1 LRNLQKKTCM
11 QETSGTTARA
21 AATDWRAVAVLVA
34 AGMVVALQVG
44 KGIITLTA
52 LRADFSLDLASAGW
66 VISVFA
72 FIGVV
77 GGIPTGM
84 AVNRFGDRFLCIA
97 GLVILAL
104 GSLLSALA
112 CHFATLLAGRFIEG
126 LGFLLVVVAAP
137 ALFQHIVA
145 AKDRD
150 FVFGLWSTYMPA
162 GMALAVLCGAAV
174 EGWRGFWLLNAGL
187 TAIAALLVMLIV
199 PRREMAAGDLTTSTL
214 ARDAW
219 TTLMSSGP
227 LLLAVTFTLY
237 SLLYFALAGFLP
249 ILLTERMGVASV
261 TAGILSAIVIAVN
274 ILGNLAAGILLGR
287 SLAARWSLI
296 AIASIVMGLS
306 GLAIFLAPL
315 PSSII
320 FLLCIIFSSV
330 GGLLPATAITSA
342 PLLVSAPRLA
352 PMALGLVMQGSNLGQ
367 VVGPVTVG
375 AAVYW
380 AGWPAAA
387 WPVAAAA
394 VLALLTAFLM
404 RAFPRMKRN
413 QAD

>member
-1 LRNLQKKTCM
+1 M
-11 QETSGTTARA
+11 QETLRTSARA
-21 AATDWRAVAVLVA
+21 AETDWRAVAIVVA
-34 AGMVVALQVG
+34 AGVVVALQVG

-77 GGIPTGM
+77 GGIPAGM
-84 AVNRFGDRFLCIA
+84 TVNRFGDRFLCIA

-104 GSLLSALA
+104 GGLLSALA
-112 CHFATLLAGRFIEG
+112 HHFTTLLAGRFIEG

-137 ALFQHIVA
+137 ALLQHIVA

-174 EGWRGFWLLNAGL
+174 EGWRGFWLVNAGL

-199 PRREMAAGDLTTSTL
+199 PRRRIPTGDLTTSTL
-214 ARDAW
+214 TRDAW
-219 TTLMSSGP
+219 TTLTSSGA

-237 SLLYFALAGFLP
+237 SLLYFALTGFLP
-249 ILLTERMGVASV
+249 ILLTERMGVSSV
-261 TAGILSAIVIAVN
+261 TAGILSAIVIAAN
-274 ILGNLAAGILLGR
+274 IIGNLAAGILLGR
-287 SLAARWSLI
+287 GLAARWSLI

-315 PSSII
+315 PSSVI
-320 FLLCIIFSSV
+320 FLLCIIFSSI
-330 GGLLPATAITSA
+330 GGLLPATAITAA

-375 AAVYW
+375 AAVDW